1 MKTENDKEPV
11 VFCRY
16 TEMRPVVTLVEH
28 PLNPNKHP
36 DGQLERLAE
45 VIRGNGWRQPITVS
59 DRSGYIVKGHGR
71 YLAAKKAGLAEV
83 PVEVQHYENE
93 AAEMADMLAD
103 NRIAELAE
111 MDMGALNDA
120 LSALQVED
128 PAALPLSGY
137 TEQEWAE
144 LRAGLDDL
152 QAGTETETDLDDVP
166 EVDEAAE
173 PVTKSGDVWHLG
185 QHRLLCGDST
195 LPSSYAELLRGEEA
209 DMMVTDP
216 PYNVNLGNGGS
227 ADEAR
232 KRHRRTDGLCIANDH
247 MSDGDFYTF
256 LGAFYAA
263 TLAVLK
269 PGSAFYIWHA
279 DNEGLNFRKALKD
292 AGGVLRQTIIWN
304 KNTITLGRQ
313 DYQWKHEPCLYGW
326 KEGASHRWFSDRCQS
341 TVIDMP
347 KPARSELH
355 PTMKPV
361 ALFEYL
367 IGCSSQPGDVVLDPF
382 GGSGTTAVACE
393 HTGRVARLVEL
404 DGRYCDA
411 IVRRFQGA
419 FPGVKVWLEREGMDH
434 GNPLAE

>member
-1 MKTENDKEPV
+1 MKNDNETMPE

-36 DGQLERLAE
+36 EGQLDRLAE

-71 YLAAKKAGLAEV
+71 YQAAKRAGFTEV

-195 LPSSYAELLRGEEA
+195 LPSSFAELLRGEEA

-216 PYNVNLGNGGS
+216 PYNIDYEGKTKEKL
-227 ADEAR
+227 
-232 KRHRRTDGLCIANDH
+232 KIQNDH
-247 MSDGDFYTF
+247 MSDGDFYSF
-256 LGAFYAA
+256 LGAFYAS

-269 PGSAFYIWHA
+269 AGAAFYIWHA
-279 DNEGLNFRKALKD
+279 DREGLNFRKALTD
-292 AGGVLRQTIIWN
+292 AGGVLRQTLIWN
-304 KNTITLGRQ
+304 KNAITLGRL
-313 DYQWKHEPCLYGW
+313 DFQWKHESCLYGW

-367 IGCSSQPGDVVLDPF
+367 MGCSSQPGDVVLDPF
-382 GGSGTTAVACE
+382 GGSGTTAMACE

-404 DGRYCDA
+404 NGRYCDA
-411 IVRRFQGA
+411 IVKRFQGA
-419 FPGVKVWLEREGMDH
+419 FPGVKVWLERGGEDC
-434 GNPLAE
+434 GNPLAAE